1 MNAPPVHHT
10 KGQVSGVVLVDLSAA
25 FDLVSPDLLVQ
36 KLKISGFEDDL
47 INRIYSYLTD
57 RYQAVWI
64 DHVFSSFLH
73 NDMGVPQGSNL
84 GPLFFLIFF
93 KDLPTFLGEDLD
105 CYADDSTMSATDGSV
120 GEIGEK

>member
-64 DHVFSSFLH
+64 YHVFSSFLY
-73 NDMGVPQGSNL
+73 NL
-84 GPLFFLIFF
+84 GPLFFLILFN
-93 KDLPTFLGEDLD
+93 DLPTFLAEDLD
-105 CYADDSTMSATDGSV
+105 CYADDSTMSATAGSV